1 VFARRPDGDL
11 QFRFVPDCFNAGLEC
26 GILLQTCLVFA
37 MPTQAKPGD
46 CDDKN
51 QHKDGERS
59 PKSALFADVAHV
71 RFLPLF
77 VFRLHRYAVHFETVP
92 LGLVLENS
100 IREPHA
106 APGGRRGTLTNTGQE
121 DDMVRSTQKQK
132 LFNGRDFSW
141 MQFNRRVLE
150 EAEDGANPLLER
162 VKFLAITGSN
172 LDEYVEI
179 RQAGLMQRIEDGYR
193 EQGYDGLRP
202 DESLATLT
210 AEIQRFVA
218 DQYRCWN
225 DHLLPTLRKQ
235 NVRLLE
241 WNDLNEE
248 QRAFAQ
254 SYFQREV
261 DPLLTPIAIDPAHPF
276 PRVLNKALC
285 LALLLRRKRKTSGPL
300 VLGVVTV
307 PRALPRFVRLPA
319 AEGVFD
325 YLLLHELIAQN
336 LGGMYR
342 GYEVVARAGFR
353 VTRNS
358 NLYFEEEEAR
368 SLLETIRVELHN
380 RRKGD
385 AVRLEI
391 EADADAEIIERLR
404 VNFELDEDQV
414 FRCDGPLN
422 LSRLMFLYGDVARPD
437 LKFPAF
443 TPRPFQLARNAHDI
457 YDELRHR
464 DILLHHPYD
473 SYDTVVEFIE
483 NAAIDPAVV
492 TMKQTLYR
500 TSENSPMFQAL
511 TDAAATKETTL
522 VVELMA
528 RFDEASNI
536 RWARSME
543 DAGVQVFH
551 GVVGLKTHCKL
562 AMLVR
567 RDEDGVTRRYCH
579 LGTGNYNPVTA
590 RFYTDLSLLT
600 CDPQITERVHMV
612 FNYLTAHAEIN
623 DYSPLLVAPLTMAE
637 SFLGLIRREMD
648 HAKAGRPAHIVAKM
662 NALLEPSVIEALYA
676 ASQAGVEIDLIIRG
690 LCILRP
696 GVKGL
701 SENIRVRSIVGRFL
715 EHSRIFHFAN
725 GGNDEIY
732 LGSADWMPRNLFER
746 CEVVFPVRDAAA
758 LARIHDEILPAYLAD
773 TTKARLQQAD
783 GTYVRASKVLK
794 DAPAFSSQDFLM
806 QLAEGKADLDAIP
819 KPGTVAVLAAKT
831 ARPKAHR
838 PRAAAK
844 KAHAA
849 D

>member
-1 VFARRPDGDL
+1 MARSEL
-11 QFRFVPDCFNAGLEC
+11 K
-26 GILLQTCLVFA
+26 T
-37 MPTQAKPGD
+37 
-46 CDDKN
+46 
-51 QHKDGERS
+51 
-59 PKSALFADVAHV
+59 
-71 RFLPLF
+71 
-77 VFRLHRYAVHFETVP
+77 
-92 LGLVLENS
+92 
-100 IREPHA
+100 
-106 APGGRRGTLTNTGQE
+106 
-121 DDMVRSTQKQK
+121 K
-132 LFNGRDFSW
+132 LFNGRDHSW

-150 EAEDGANPLLER
+150 EAQDAGNPLLER

-179 RQAGLMQRIEDGYR
+179 RQAGLLQRIEDGYR
-193 EQGYDGLRP
+193 QPGYDGLRP
-202 DESLATLT
+202 DESLEILT
-210 AEIQRFVA
+210 AEIHRFVK
-218 DQYRCWN
+218 DQYACWN
-225 DHLLPTLRKQ
+225 KQLLPELEKQ
-235 NVRLLE
+235 GIRLLDWKE
-241 WNDLNEE
+241 LSDEAKE
-248 QRAFAQ
+248 FAR

-285 LALLLRRKRKTSGPL
+285 LALLLRVKRRSSGPQ

-307 PRALPRFVRLPA
+307 PRALPRFVRMPS
-319 AEGVFD
+319 AEGKFD
-325 YLLLHELIAQN
+325 YLLLQDLIAQH
-336 LGGMYR
+336 LSGMYR
-342 GYEVVARAGFR
+342 GYEVLSQASFR

-391 EADADAEIIERLR
+391 ETGADPEIVERLR
-404 VNFELDEDQV
+404 VNFELDPEQV
-414 FRCDGPLN
+414 FSGDGPVN
-422 LSRLMFLYGDVARPD
+422 LSRLFFFYDDVKRAD
-437 LKFPAF
+437 LKFKAF
-443 TPRPFQLARNAHDI
+443 TPKSLVLSRKSEGIF
-457 YDELRHR
+457 DELRQR

-473 SYDTVVEFIE
+473 SYEPVVDFIE
-483 NAAIDPAVV
+483 QGAQDPAVV

-500 TSENSPMFQAL
+500 TSNGSPMFKSL
-511 TDAAATKETTL
+511 IDAAASKEATL

-600 CDPQITERVHMV
+600 SNPQITERVHTV
-612 FNYLTAHAEIN
+612 FNYLTAHAEID

-637 SFLGLIRREMD
+637 SFLGLIRRETE

-662 NALLEPSVIEALYA
+662 NALLEPSVIEALYK
-676 ASQAGVEIDLIIRG
+676 ASNAGVQVDLIIRG
-690 LCILRP
+690 LSILRP

-725 GGNDEIY
+725 GGKDEIY

-746 CEVVFPVRDAAA
+746 CEVAFPVRDPAAR
-758 LARIHDEILPAYLAD
+758 ARLHDEILPAYIAD
-773 TTKARLQQAD
+773 TLKARLQQPD
-783 GTYVRASKVLK
+783 GSYVRASKAMK
-794 DAPAFSSQDFLM
+794 GAIPFSAQEFLM
-806 QLAEGKADLDAIP
+806 RCAEGKASPDQIPTEQLFRPSSKKTDKKAAGDAG
-819 KPGTVAVLAAKT
+819 PGPEAVQAA
-831 ARPKAHR
+831 APEAAPKAEVKVEVK
-838 PRAAAK
+838 PEATVAAK
-844 KAHAA
+844 KKPAA
-849 D
+849 KPAAKSTAKKAAVAKPAAK